1 MMTEQEQK
9 IWDEAWEQ
17 GRKRG
22 VEQGKYEMRYAEFI
36 RPLLRYILMGFMVA
50 LGVIFGIGA
59 LAFMIVRFADLVIG
73 LIGLFIS
80 GSLCSVAWAV
90 FAYFVQEYQ

>member
-1 MMTEQEQK
+1 MTEQEQK

-22 VEQGKYEMRYAEFI
+22 VEQGKYEMRYAEFVQ
-36 RPLLRYILMGFMVA
+36 PLLRYILMGFMVA

-59 LAFMIVRFADLVIG
+59 IAFLCVANLVIG

-80 GSLCSVAWAV
+80 GSLCGIAWAV
-90 FAYFVQEYQ
+90 FIYFLKEY

>member
-1 MMTEQEQK
+1 MTEQEQK

-22 VEQGKYEMRYAEFI
+22 VEQGKYEMRYAEFVQ
-36 RPLLRYILMGFMVA
+36 PLLRYILMGFMVA

-59 LAFMIVRFADLVIG
+59 IAFLCVTNLVIS

-80 GSLCSVAWAV
+80 GSLCGIAWAV
-90 FAYFVQEYQ
+90 FIYFLKEYQ

>member
-1 MMTEQEQK
+1 MTEQEQK

-22 VEQGKYEMRYAEFI
+22 VEQGKYEMRYTELI
-36 RPLLRYILMGFMVA
+36 QPLLRYILMGFMVA

-59 LAFMIVRFADLVIG
+59 IAFIAVCFVDLIAG

-80 GSLCSVAWAV
+80 GSLCGIALAI
-90 FAYFVQEYQ
+90 FIYFLEEY

>member
-1 MMTEQEQK
+1 MTEQEQK

-36 RPLLRYILMGFMVA
+36 QPLLRYILLGLTIAFGF
-50 LGVIFGIGA
+50 LFGVGA
-59 LAFMIVRFADLVIG
+59 IAFIIVCFTNLLFG

-80 GSLCSVAWAV
+80 GSLCGVAWGV
-90 FAYFVQEYQ
+90 FVYLMEEY

>member
-1 MMTEQEQK
+1 MTEQEQK

-22 VEQGKYEMRYAEFI
+22 VEQGKYEMRYAEFVQ
-36 RPLLRYILMGFMVA
+36 PLIRYILMGLLTA
-50 LGVIFGIGA
+50 LGIIFGIGA
-59 LAFMIVRFADLVIG
+59 IAFMVVCFANLLVG

-80 GSLCSVAWAV
+80 GSLCGVAWAV
-90 FAYFVQEYQ
+90 FVYFLEEC

>member
-1 MMTEQEQK
+1 MTEQAQK

-36 RPLLRYILMGFMVA
+36 RPLLRYILLGLMVA

-59 LAFMIVRFADLVIG
+59 IAFLCVANLVIR

-80 GSLCSVAWAV
+80 GSLCGVAWSV
-90 FAYFVQEYQ
+90 FVYFVKKYQ

>member
-1 MMTEQEQK
+1 MTEQEQK

-22 VEQGKYEMRYAEFI
+22 VELGKYEMRYAEFVQ
-36 RPLLRYILMGFMVA
+36 PLLRYILMGFMVA
-50 LGVIFGIGA
+50 LGIIFGIGA
-59 LAFMIVRFADLVIG
+59 IAFIVVCFVDLIAG

-80 GSLCSVAWAV
+80 GSLCGIAWAV
-90 FAYFVQEYQ
+90 FIYFLEEY